1 MPRWDWHTAAGPPGS
16 RIPALRTAE
25 EAEPPAPVALPAV
38 GEPMGFAQHIKP
50 LFRDSDRRSMS
61 FAFDLWACDEVR
73 QHAPAILERLRSGTM
88 PCDGAWPRERI
99 DVFEQWM
106 TSAKTSDR

>member
-1 MPRWDWHTAAGPPGS
+1 MPMPRWDWHTAAGPPGS

-73 QHAPAILERLRSGTM
+73 QHAPAILDGCAAARCRVTAPGRESGS
-88 PCDGAWPRERI
+88 
-99 DVFEQWM
+99 
-106 TSAKTSDR
+106 TSSSSG